1 MTGLLEARDLSKHFA
16 IRGAGLFAKQI
27 GTLRAVEEV
36 SLTIEAGRCL
46 ALVGESGCGKTT
58 LARSLALLHRPSAG
72 SIRFDGDII
81 FDNNTFDIKAIRR
94 DIQFIFQDP
103 FGALNPR
110 MTVASIIAEP
120 LNIHSLGD
128 RRERAAR
135 VAELMEEVGLSP
147 SLGDRYPHEFSGG
160 QRQRIGIARALALRP
175 RLIIADEPVSA
186 LDVSVQS
193 QILNLMLDLQDAMGL
208 SYLFI
213 SHDLAVVEHMAD
225 SVAVMYLGRIV
236 EQAPRDDLFARP
248 CHPYTRALLQS
259 IPRPGGGK
267 RTRGASR
274 GGATLVGEVPS
285 PLDPPSGCP
294 FHPRCPRAADIC
306 RRERPVLETVA
317 GDHLAACHFKED
329 G

>member
-1 MTGLLEARDLSKHFA
+1 MPPLLEARGLCKHFA

-27 GTLRAVEEV
+27 GALRAVDEV

-58 LARSLALLHRPSAG
+58 LARCLALLHRPSAG
-72 SIRFDGDII
+72 SMRFGGVTIYDDKT
-81 FDNNTFDIKAIRR
+81 FNTNIIRR
-94 DIQFIFQDP
+94 DVQMVFQDP

-110 MTVASIIAEP
+110 MTVEAIIAEP
-120 LNIHSLGD
+120 LSIHSVGD

-135 VAELMEEVGLSP
+135 VVELMESVGLSP
-147 SLGDRYPHEFSGG
+147 SLADRYPHEFSGG

-193 QILNLMLDLQDAMGL
+193 QVLNLMLDLQDAMGL
-208 SYLFI
+208 SYLFV

-225 SVAVMYLGRIV
+225 AVAVMYLGRIV
-236 EQAPRDDLFARP
+236 EHAPRDDIFARP
-248 CHPYTRALLQS
+248 RHPYTHALLSS

-267 RTRGASR
+267 RTPGASL
-274 GGATLVGEVPS
+274 GGEVPS
-285 PLDPPSGCP
+285 PLDPPTGCP

-306 RRERPVLETVA
+306 RRERPALERVA
-317 GDHLAACHFKED
+317 NDHLAACHFKD
-329 G
+329 AG

>member
-1 MTGLLEARDLSKHFA
+1 MTPLHEVLGLSKHFVL
-16 IRGAGLFAKQI
+16 RGAGLFAKRI
-27 GTLRAVEEV
+27 GTLRAVDEV
-36 SLTIEAGRCL
+36 NLTIHEGRCL

-58 LARSLALLHRPSAG
+58 LAKCLALLHRPSAG
-72 SIRFDGDII
+72 VIRFGGEMIY
-81 FDNNTFDIKAIRR
+81 DNKILNINAIRR
-94 DIQFIFQDP
+94 DVQMVFQDP
-103 FGALNPR
+103 YGALNPR
-110 MTVASIIAEP
+110 MTVAAIIAEP
-120 LNIHSLGD
+120 LNIHGLGD

-135 VAELMEEVGLSP
+135 VAELMDSVGLSP

-193 QILNLMLDLQDAMGL
+193 QVLNLRLDLQEAMGL
-208 SYLFI
+208 SYLFV

-225 SVAVMYLGRIV
+225 EVAVMYLGRIV
-236 EQAPRDDLFARP
+236 ERAPRDDLFARP
-248 CHPYTRALLQS
+248 RHPYTVALMRS

-267 RTRGASR
+267 RTVGASL
-274 GGATLVGEVPS
+274 GGEVPS

-306 RRERPVLETVA
+306 REVRPVLEPVT
-317 GDHLAACHFKED
+317 GDHLAACHFKE
-329 G
+329 GP

>member
-1 MTGLLEARDLSKHFA
+1 MTALLEARGLSKHFLL
-16 IRGAGLFAKQI
+16 RGAGLFAKQI
-27 GTLRAVEEV
+27 GTLRAVDEV
-36 SLTIEAGRCL
+36 SLTIHEGRCL

-58 LARSLALLHRPSAG
+58 LARCLALLHRPSGG
-72 SIRFDGDII
+72 SIRFGGTTIY
-81 FDNNTFDIKAIRR
+81 DNKTININAIRR
-94 DIQFIFQDP
+94 DIQMVFQDP
-103 FGALNPR
+103 YGALNPR
-110 MTVASIIAEP
+110 MTVAAIIAEP
-120 LNIHSLGD
+120 LNIHRFGD

-135 VAELMEEVGLSP
+135 VAALMDSVGLPP

-193 QILNLMLDLQDAMGL
+193 QVLNLMLDLQQAMGL
-208 SYLFI
+208 SYLFV

-225 SVAVMYLGRIV
+225 EVAVMYLGRIV

-248 CHPYTRALLQS
+248 RHPYTQALMRS

-267 RTRGASR
+267 RTPGTSL
-274 GGATLVGEVPS
+274 GGEVPS

-306 RRERPVLETVA
+306 REVRPLLEPVA
-317 GDHLAACHFKED
+317 GDHLAACHFKEAS
-329 G
+329 